1 MYNKPKMAYFFAFWV
16 FTCFWIII
24 DDEEKINAL
33 KSERGS
39 AMQSKF
45 NQILGKIEELRNELE
60 LLLNDKGIG
69 DKEII
74 DASRELDSLLNEYN
88 RLLREKE
95 K

>member
-1 MYNKPKMAYFFAFWV
+1 
-16 FTCFWIII
+16 
-24 DDEEKINAL
+24 
-33 KSERGS
+33 
-39 AMQSKF
+39 MQSKF